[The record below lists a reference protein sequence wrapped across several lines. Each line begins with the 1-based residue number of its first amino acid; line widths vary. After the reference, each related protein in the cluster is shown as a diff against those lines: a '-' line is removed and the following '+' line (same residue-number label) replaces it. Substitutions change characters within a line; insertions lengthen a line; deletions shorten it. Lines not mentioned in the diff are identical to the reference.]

1 MKDKETFY
9 FRGSKQKD
17 GYIRTLLLAE
27 APKTA
32 STKRDIILFEIQG
45 FDGKLTSMAITP
57 EEAVLISTSL
67 LTAWTEWDCQEYNRR
82 YKQRKKNAQNHAN
95 VRGRK

>member
-9 FRGSKQKD
+9 FRASKLKD
-17 GYIRTLLLAE
+17 GFIRSLLLAK

-32 STKRDIILFEIQG
+32 GTKRDIILFEIQNNKG
-45 FDGKLTSMAITP
+45 HLTTIAVTP
-57 EEAVLISTSL
+57 EEAILISTAL

-82 YKQRKKNAQNHAN
+82 YKNNKNNKKN
-95 VRGRK
+95 GKML